1 MQEFVIRN
9 IWDHD
14 LIIVAKDYTTASFS
28 FLKYLSERE
37 YQICVLVR
45 PGSSKYHFI
54 DHYIVI
60 GEQNYF
66 DSWLKD
72 ARDKAIRFYPPTF
85 ESVSS
90 IEDEAVSRWAEDPG
104 LKQVWVYYISH
115 EHDDEFTRNVPTL
128 RSYALFPRS
137 FTTVLPEEEVEPALK
152 AFEQAAYLSASRT
165 KDEPV

>member
-1 MQEFVIRN
+1 MCFIKAGLQQV
-9 IWDHD
+9 
-14 LIIVAKDYTTASFS
+14 SF
-28 FLKYLSERE
+28 F
-37 YQICVLVR
+37 
-45 PGSSKYHFI
+45 

-60 GEQNYF
+60 GDQNHF
-66 DSWLKD
+66 SAWLKE
-72 ARDKAIRFYPPTF
+72 ARDKAIRFYPPTV
-85 ESVSS
+85 ETVSS
-90 IEDEAVSRWAEDPG
+90 LEEEVVRSWAEDTG

-128 RSYALFPRS
+128 RSYVLFPHS